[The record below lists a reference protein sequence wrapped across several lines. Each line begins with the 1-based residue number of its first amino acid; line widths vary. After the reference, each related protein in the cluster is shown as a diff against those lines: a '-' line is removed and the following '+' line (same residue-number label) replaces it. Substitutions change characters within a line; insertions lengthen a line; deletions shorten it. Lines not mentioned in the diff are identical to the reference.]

1 MERIQAWWESSRAM
15 GQLATAKALSWWN
28 APPGQHTTPVR
39 RHGTDV
45 GALGK
50 CGLFVQEPTR
60 VFGNGLRASVYIGS
74 AYNAGNPD
82 VFDSLRIR
90 RVLNVTA
97 DVPLFFEDRAAYLRV
112 PLEDTAEQELLHR
125 DVRAAVDFVT
135 AGVERGQ
142 NVLIH
147 CFLGRSRSVAI
158 AAHVVEAL
166 GGDPSSVLGL
176 HRANVNVNFVE
187 GFNFTDTRS

>member
-1 MERIQAWWESSRAM
+1 M

-28 APPGQHTTPVR
+28 APGGQAATV

-45 GALGK
+45 GALDK
-50 CGLFVQEPTR
+50 CGLFFQEPTR
-60 VFGNGLRASVYIGS
+60 VFGDGLRASIYVGS

-82 VFDSLRIR
+82 TFETYRIR
-90 RVLNVTA
+90 RVLNVTV
-97 DVPLFFEDRAAYLRV
+97 DVPIFFEGRATYLRV
-112 PLEDTAEQELLHR
+112 PLEDTAEQALLHR
-125 DVRAAVDFVT
+125 DVRASVDFVR
-135 AGVERGQ
+135 AGVDRGQ

-166 GGDPSSVLGL
+166 GGDPREVLRL
-176 HRANVNVNFVE
+176 DRASVNVNFVE
-187 GFNFTDTRS
+187 GITNVSAPAQ

>member
-1 MERIQAWWESSRAM
+1 MDRLQSWWESSRAM

-28 APPGQHTTPVR
+28 APPGQTAPV

-45 GALGK
+45 GALDK
-50 CGLFVQEPTR
+50 CTLFAQEPTR
-60 VFGNGLRASVYIGS
+60 VFGNGLRASIYIGS

-82 VFDSLRIR
+82 IFETYRIR

-97 DVPLFFEDRAAYLRV
+97 DVPTFFEDRAMYLRV
-112 PLEDTAEQELLHR
+112 PLEDTAEQALLHR
-125 DVRAAVDFVT
+125 DVKAAVDFVT
-135 AGVERGQ
+135 GGIERGQ

-166 GGDPSSVLGL
+166 GGDPCKVLSL
-176 HRANVNVNFVE
+176 DRANVNVNFVE
-187 GFNFTDTRS
+187 GFTNFTALEQ